1 MTIRHIQRW
10 VIAFLPHLSQFHKSW
25 MPPNRVKL
33 SRGSLSKRFSLSAFH
48 TPGLIR
54 RNHPLL
60 IGLLERRPNRRWVL
74 RGLDWLR
81 LIPQL
86 RQWLQMAPFVALE
99 KGREKQW
106 TYIHSHSVHLLVPES
121 LFAWAHLAIHECKHS
136 EESRPNELILHHFC
150 RFVAPNVYETYYA
163 HVNMFDS
170 QCEFPIG
177 CEPSLYCITM
187 AQQLAIR
194 TPWA

>member
-25 MPPNRVKL
+25 IPPNRLKL
-33 SRGSLSKRFSLSAFH
+33 SCGSLSKSFSLSAFH

-60 IGLLERRPNRRWVL
+60 IGLRERWPNRRSVL

-81 LIPQL
+81 LIHQL

-99 KGREKQW
+99 KGRENSEHIY
-106 TYIHSHSVHLLVPES
+106 THTLFIS
-121 LFAWAHLAIHECKHS
+121 LFRRACVRGRTWPFMNANTVRSRGQMNFIFITFADLLCQTCMRHIMLKLICSVPNAS
-136 EESRPNELILHHFC
+136 FRSDASRPYT
-150 RFVAPNVYETYYA
+150 V
-163 HVNMFDS
+163 
-170 QCEFPIG
+170 
-177 CEPSLYCITM
+177 
-187 AQQLAIR
+187 
-194 TPWA
+194 